1 MARALRHV
9 LDPGHLTVV
18 VNVGDDTKRYGVYVA
33 ADPDTVLYTLAGVV
47 GPGGWGRANDT
58 HETMESLAAMGF
70 DTTFT
75 LGDKDLAL
83 CLART
88 EMLESGMLL
97 SEVTA
102 TLQLRLGVEDV
113 TILPA
118 TNDPLRTFV
127 QIEGGEWLEFQEY
140 FVDRAHTDQ
149 VSAVAYHGALEA
161 APAPGVVAAILS
173 CDTLIVAPS
182 NPPLSIWPILAVDE
196 IDAAVRSHSRRVAV
210 SPLFSCAA
218 LKGPAVEV
226 MSGVGLAAGTEG
238 ILEAYRGF
246 IDDLFIDR
254 ADAPDVA
261 LGQEF
266 DVAIHA
272 SDTRLSG
279 EDDGATFAAQIIE
292 TVTA

>member
-1 MARALRHV
+1 M

-18 VNVGDDTKRYGVYVA
+18 VNVGDDTERYGVYVA

-47 GPGGWGRANDT
+47 GPGGWGRADDT
-58 HETMESLAAMGF
+58 HKTMESLAAMGF

-88 EMLESGMLL
+88 EMLESGMSL
-97 SEVTA
+97 SDVTA
-102 TLQLRLGVEDV
+102 VLQLGLGLDDV
-113 TILPA
+113 AILPSS
-118 TNDPLRTFV
+118 NDLLRTFV

-140 FVDRAHTDQ
+140 FVDRSHADQ
-149 VSAVAYHGALEA
+149 VHAVAYHGAPEA
-161 APAPGVVAAILS
+161 AAAPGVVDAIES

-182 NPPLSIWPILAVDE
+182 NPPLSIWPMLAVDE
-196 IDAAVRSHSRRVAV
+196 IDAAVRQHPRRVAV
-210 SPLFSCAA
+210 SPLFSGAA
-218 LKGPAVEV
+218 LKGPAAEV
-226 MSGVGLAAGTEG
+226 MSGLGLADGTRG

-246 IDDLFIDR
+246 IDDLFIDS
-254 ADAPDVA
+254 ADADDIA
-261 LGQEF
+261 LGPEF

-272 SDTRLSG
+272 GDTRLSG
-279 EDDGATFAAQIIE
+279 ADDGATFAAQIVE

>member
-58 HETMESLAAMGF
+58 QETMESLAAMGF

-88 EMLESGMLL
+88 EMLDSGMLL
-97 SEVTA
+97 SDVTA
-102 TLQLRLGVEDV
+102 VLQLGLGLDDV
-113 TILPA
+113 AILPS
-118 TNDPLRTFV
+118 TNDLLRTFV
-127 QIEGGEWLEFQEY
+127 QIGGGEWLEFQEY
-140 FVDRAHTDQ
+140 FVDRAHTDE
-149 VSAVAYHGALEA
+149 VHAVAYHGAPEA
-161 APAPGVVAAILS
+161 EPAPGVVDAIQS

-182 NPPLSIWPILAVDE
+182 NPPLSIWPILAIDE
-196 IDAAVRSHSRRVAV
+196 IDAAVRQHPRRVAV
-210 SPLFSCAA
+210 SPLFSGAA
-218 LKGPAVEV
+218 LKGPAAEV
-226 MSGVGLAAGTEG
+226 MSGVGLAAGTRG

-246 IDDLFIDR
+246 IDDLFIDHG
-254 ADAPDVA
+254 DAPDIA
-261 LGQEF
+261 LGPEF

-272 SDTRLSG
+272 SNTRLSG